1 MSARPGAQIRDPL
14 HSRFMY
20 QLIVFDLDGTLLD
33 SLGDLVTAVNQ
44 LVVRYGG
51 RTLSATEVARMVGEG
66 AAVLVGR
73 AISASGATADPR
85 DVLPVFLQ
93 VYDALLPGTTRPYPG
108 IPTLLAEAARRV
120 PLAVLT
126 NKPTDATRKLLDTL
140 RLAPHLGHVIGGDGP
155 HRRKP
160 HPDGLLHLAAA
171 AGADVGRTLLVGD
184 SHVDVETAHAAGT
197 RVCVARYG
205 FGQASFRH
213 EALRGDEFFV
223 DRPQDLGGLPG
234 WPVRAGRP
242 R

>member
-1 MSARPGAQIRDPL
+1 
-14 HSRFMY
+14 MY
-20 QLIVFDLDGTLLD
+20 RLLVFDLDGTLVD
-33 SLGDLVTAVNQ
+33 SLGDLVAAVND
-44 LVVRYGG
+44 LVSRYGG
-51 RTLSATEVARMVGEG
+51 RELSPLEVARMVGEG
-66 AAVLVGR
+66 AGVLVGR
-73 AISASGATADPR
+73 AIASSGAAVEPR
-85 DVLPVFLQ
+85 EALPLFLDI
-93 VYDALLPGTTRPYPG
+93 YDRLLPGTTRPYPG
-108 IPTLLAEAARRV
+108 IPEVLDGVDPSV

-126 NKPTDATRKLLDTL
+126 NKPTDATRKILDEL
-140 RLAPHLGHVIGGDGP
+140 GLAPRFRHVIGGDGP

-160 HPDGLLHLAAA
+160 NPDGLLHLAST
-171 AGADVGRTLLVGD
+171 AGSGPATTLLVGD

-234 WPVRAGRP
+234 WPARAGRP